1 MAFHGYG
8 KQAEAE
14 QKSGGRKG
22 PSGEA
27 PRGFIYFEK
36 LKDKRNF
43 LTMVFM
49 SREVKDREYI
59 VLDDI
64 KNKDSPQFGV
74 LVHQFWYGGKGDNVV
89 TSLEGVDERGC
100 PFSQA
105 LRERLKAGG
114 DFLPRFASS
123 VWLLSVIEMDEF
135 TYEKGPNAGK
145 TVYSRRR
152 LLPVPR
158 GRTANSKVSRV
169 EEFMNFATK
178 LKGGLRLQR
187 FQVSR
192 TAGQTAAKIGTTW
205 WPTQEAITPDLKAKL
220 TKDAEF
226 YGFASLEDYLKPVDY
241 KTVCQPYTY
250 EEATRLAKFV
260 EADRLANPGKF
271 SDLNDEGGA
280 EVGEKVEH
288 GDAYE
293 GPDPKPEEGETLP
306 F

>member
-8 KQAEAE
+8 KQADVE
-14 QKSGGRKG
+14 QKAPSGKRG
-22 PSGEA
+22 PGGEA
-27 PRGFIYFEK
+27 PRSFVLSEK
-36 LKDKRNF
+36 LKDKRNY
-43 LTMVFM
+43 LPMVFLP
-49 SREVKDREYI
+49 REVKDREYI

-64 KNKDSPQFGV
+64 KTGDDPQFGA
-74 LVHQFWYGGKGDNVV
+74 LIHQFWYNNKGDNAVV
-89 TSLEGVDERGC
+89 SLEGVDERGC

-105 LRERLKAGG
+105 LRERPEKGG
-114 DFLPRFASS
+114 DFRPRFASS
-123 VWLLSVIEMDEF
+123 VWLLSVIELSEF
-135 TYEKGPNAGK
+135 TYERGANQGK
-145 TVYSRRR
+145 TVHSRRL

-205 WPTQEAITPDLKAKL
+205 WPTQEPISPELKAKL
-220 TKDAEF
+220 TQDAAF
-226 YGFASLEDYLKPVDY
+226 YGFASVEDYLKPVDY
-241 KTVCQPYTY
+241 KTVCKPNTY
-250 EEATRLAKFV
+250 EDAARLAPFI
-260 EADRLANPGKF
+260 EADRRANPGKF
-271 SDLNDEGGA
+271 SNLNDEEGGTEA
-280 EVGEKVEH
+280 AAPR

-293 GPDPKPEEGETLP
+293 GPDKANEGDTLP